1 MPEGPSSDD
10 VAKVLVRYGFALVHQ
25 RGPPREV
32 RTRGEPTRV
41 VIVPMGRKN
50 LKIGTFW
57 SICRQAGLQ
66 PYDF

>member
-10 VAKVLVRYGFALVHQ
+10 VANVPVRYGFTLVHH
-25 RGPPREV
+25 RGSHAKYV
-32 RTRGEPTRV
+32 RAGEPTRV

-50 LKIGTFW
+50 LRIGTFR

-66 PYDF
+66 PRDF